1 MKQTACLIAIIKR
14 LGTSLKNLYF
24 TPNSY
29 QWIAGPWLL
38 LTIAISVNPVAL
50 ANNTIVI
57 YGDSLSAGYGIDIK
71 QGWVSLLQNR
81 LLESGYNYQVV
92 NASISGETT
101 AGGRHRINDTLK
113 KHQPEIIIIELGG
126 NDGLRGMSLKQMKDN
141 LAAMILASIDHQAEV
156 LLMSI
161 EIPPNYGP
169 RYNQR
174 FRQNYTTLA
183 EEHTVNL
190 VPFLLKSVATNP
202 TYMQADGI
210 HPKANAQGLILDNIW
225 PFLTP
230 LLQQTSSEAKPP
242 E

>member
-1 MKQTACLIAIIKR
+1 MMISIHTVAFA
-14 LGTSLKNLYF
+14 
-24 TPNSY
+24 NS
-29 QWIAGPWLL
+29 
-38 LTIAISVNPVAL
+38 
-50 ANNTIVI
+50 TIVI

-81 LLESGYNYQVV
+81 LLETGYNYQVV

-101 AGGRHRINDTLK
+101 AGGRYRINDTLK
-113 KHQPEIIIIELGG
+113 KYRPEIIVIELGG
-126 NDGLRGMSLKQMKDN
+126 NDGLRGMSLTEMKDN
-141 LAAMILASIDHQAEV
+141 LATIILASIDYQAEV

-169 RYNQR
+169 RYNQK
-174 FRQNYTTLA
+174 FRQTYANLA
-183 EEHTVNL
+183 KEHTVNL

-202 TYMQADGI
+202 AYMQPDGI
-210 HPKANAQGLILDNIW
+210 HPKANAQGMILDNIW

-230 LLQQTSSEAKPP
+230 LLQQPSNEGKTP

>member
-1 MKQTACLIAIIKR
+1 MKQTVSLMAIMKTIRVR
-14 LGTSLKNLYF
+14 LKSLHF
-24 TPNSY
+24 TPRVT
-29 QWIAGPWLL
+29 QWITGQHLL
-38 LTIAISVNPVAL
+38 FCMMISIHSAAL
-50 ANNTIVI
+50 ANSTIVI

-81 LLESGYNYQVV
+81 LLETDYNYQVV

-101 AGGRHRINDTLK
+101 AGGRHRINDTLQ
-113 KHQPEIIIIELGG
+113 KHRPEIIVIELGG
-126 NDGLRGMSLKQMKDN
+126 NDGLRGMNLVQMKDN
-141 LAAMILASIDHQAEV
+141 LATIILASIDYQAKV

-169 RYNQR
+169 RYNQQ
-174 FRQNYTTLA
+174 FRQTYTTLA
-183 EEHTVNL
+183 KEYTVNL

-202 TYMQADGI
+202 AYMQADGI
-210 HPKANAQGLILDNIW
+210 HPKANAQGMILDNIW

-230 LLQQTSSEAKPP
+230 LLLQPSSEGKTP

>member
-1 MKQTACLIAIIKR
+1 MKQTESLMAIIKTIEVT
-14 LGTSLKNLYF
+14 LKSLHF
-24 TPNSY
+24 TPRVTP
-29 QWIAGPWLL
+29 WIAGQHLL
-38 LTIAISVNPVAL
+38 FCMIISVNSIAF
-50 ANNTIVI
+50 ANSTIVI

-71 QGWVSLLQNR
+71 QGWVSLLQKR
-81 LLESGYNYQVV
+81 LHETGYNYQVV

-113 KHQPEIIIIELGG
+113 KHRPEIIVIELGG
-126 NDGLRGMSLKQMKDN
+126 NDGLRGMSLTEMKDN
-141 LAAMILASIDHQAEV
+141 LASMILASIDHQAEV

-169 RYNQR
+169 RYNQQ
-174 FRQNYTTLA
+174 FRQTYTNLA
-183 EEHTVNL
+183 KEYTVNL

-202 TYMQADGI
+202 AYMQADGI
-210 HPKANAQGLILDNIW
+210 HPRANAQGMILDNIW

-230 LLQQTSSEAKPP
+230 LLQQPSSESKPP